1 MIDNEGLGQVKRE
14 KKEEVDVLNSSIGF
28 IESAKDRLKFLE
40 NEGELIDQRYR
51 DYQHDVKSTLYPIK
65 ENIEMPVKSNIT
77 INDKDIEKFLES
89 TLKVI

>member
-14 KKEEVDVLNSSIGF
+14 NREEIDVLNSSLGF
-28 IESAKDRLKFLE
+28 IESAKERLKFLE
-40 NEGELIDQRYR
+40 NEGELVEQRYR

-65 ENIEMPVKSNIT
+65 ENTERSVKTNKPT
-77 INDKDIEKFLES
+77 NDLDIEKFIES